1 MQVNAINNSDV
12 NFGHKLPSKKT
23 YRAMQGY
30 YELINDKGSAIE
42 YKMLH
47 HDAMARRHYI
57 NYKNAESKLLELAE
71 TGEGISKIG
80 YISTLVKLRLKA
92 MYERAASILYYYG

>member
-1 MQVNAINNSDV
+1 MQIKAINNSDV

-57 NYKNAESKLLELAE
+57 NYLKSNESLFDAVESHVGNSKLKYAA
-71 TGEGISKIG
+71 KIVG
-80 YISTLVKLRLKA
+80 LRLKTI
-92 MYERAASILYYYG
+92 YERAASAFYYYI

>member
-1 MQVNAINNSDV
+1 MQINPINNSDV

-23 YRAMQGY
+23 YKAMQYY
-30 YELINDKGSAIE
+30 YEIINDKGTAIE
-42 YKMLH
+42 YNMLH
-47 HDAMARRHYI
+47 REAMARRHYL